1 MEMWITVLDYSSGS
15 IRIHHVTDVP
25 TDNNCFPDIDIE
37 RWLYDNDPEYKESS
51 CYYMNTLEKPEI
63 KED

>member
-25 TDNNCFPDIDIE
+25 IDIE